1 MNSFTKLA
9 LQASHV
15 MNKQIIITASI
26 FGILAVVFGA
36 FGAHSLR
43 TQISPSDLQIWK
55 TAVDYQFYH
64 TLALVFL
71 STFSRFKKGF
81 IHLSFWFF
89 TLGIIF
95 FSGSL
100 YLLATKNLITIS
112 ITPILGPLTPT
123 GGLFF
128 ILGWI
133 SLLLAALKNK

>member
-1 MNSFTKLA
+1 
-9 LQASHV
+9 
-15 MNKQIIITASI
+15 MNKRIIVTASI

-36 FGAHSLR
+36 FGAHSLK
-43 TQISPSDLQIWK
+43 TQVNSSDLQIWK

-64 TLALVFL
+64 TFALIFL
-71 STFSRFKKGF
+71 STFSRFKKGL
-81 IHLSFWFF
+81 INLSFWFF
-89 TLGIIF
+89 VLGIIF

-100 YLLATKNLITIS
+100 YLLATKSLMNTPLIS
-112 ITPILGPLTPT
+112 ILGPVTPI